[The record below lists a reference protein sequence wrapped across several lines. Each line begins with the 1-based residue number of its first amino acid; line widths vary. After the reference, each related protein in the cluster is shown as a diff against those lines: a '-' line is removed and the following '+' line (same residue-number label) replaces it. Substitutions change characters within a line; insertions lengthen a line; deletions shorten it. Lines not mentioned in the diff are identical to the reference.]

1 MTLEEIIEFCSDE
14 WNVRF
19 TFDYEVFHL
28 LADDAQKFFKFV
40 REAVYAWDCDVD
52 KYETGELLSF
62 ESDGET
68 WQIGI
73 KFDTAS
79 KSFIIS
85 HG

>member
-14 WNVRF
+14 WNIRI

-28 LADDAQKFFKFV
+28 LADASNFFKFV
-40 REAVYAWDCDVD
+40 REAIFAWDCDVD

-62 ESDGET
+62 ESDGTT

-73 KFDTAS
+73 KFDANS
-79 KSFIIS
+79 KSFIVS

>member
-1 MTLEEIIEFCSDE
+1 MTLDEIIEFCSDE
-14 WNVRF
+14 WNIRF

-28 LADDAQKFFKFV
+28 LTDAPNFFKFV
-40 REAVYAWDCDVD
+40 REAVYAWDCFVE

-62 ESDGET
+62 ENDGMT
-68 WQIGI
+68 WQISI
-73 KFDTAS
+73 RFDVNT